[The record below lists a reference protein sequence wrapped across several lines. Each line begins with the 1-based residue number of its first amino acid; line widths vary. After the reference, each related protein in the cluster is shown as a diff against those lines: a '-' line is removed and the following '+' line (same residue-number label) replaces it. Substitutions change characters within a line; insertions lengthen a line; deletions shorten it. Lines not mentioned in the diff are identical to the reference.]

1 MQKVIILDNID
12 QQLQEVITGMK
23 NEQALKDQQQQMQQ
37 MQQMILSG
45 GAQLQQLPNPGLSHN
60 PALTFAEQQA
70 YMTQNDQA
78 MPKIGGL
85 LKIQNANVA
94 LIALGVVVSTMIGDK
109 LAGLIPGLGR
119 FATIIAGGIIL
130 MFVRNGPLRDVAA
143 GILIGGL
150 ADLLRSYTSG
160 MFGMSRGNN
169 EMAED
174 VKMTYGGGE
183 GVYPE
188 QPGRRTFA

>member
-1 MQKVIILDNID
+1 LDNID

-37 MQQMILSG
+37 MQHMVLSG
-45 GAQLQQLPNPGLSHN
+45 GAGMQQLQLPNPGLSQN

-78 MPKIGGL
+78 MPKMGGL
-85 LKIQNANVA
+85 LRIQNANVA
-94 LIALGVVVSTMIGDK
+94 LIALGVVASTMIGDK

-130 MFVRNGPLRDVAA
+130 MFVRSGPIRDVAA

-150 ADLLRSYTSG
+150 ADLLRSYTGG
-160 MFGMSRGNN
+160 MFGMGSSGNN
-169 EMAED
+169 MMAED
-174 VKMTYGGGE
+174 VKTTYGGGE